1 MTSRMMLFVVAYLAI
16 VAAGISG
23 TLFSAYLPVIVKDLT
38 GATDRETI
46 AAVGSQAGAIYLFG
60 WSIGAIVFG
69 AVGDRIGRRMAMFIS
84 VMVCTIGIV
93 ATSWAP
99 SVAALIIIRF
109 ITGAG
114 AGSILLM
121 GAVMVSEAWDNVGRA
136 RMVGILANA
145 FPVGLIVSG
154 AIGQFIKDWRIAYM
168 IGGST
173 MLLGL
178 AVLFVVKE
186 SDLWRSS
193 EEQHRARSVAR
204 ERIADAIYRKDLIIG
219 TTLFG
224 AMLIGLWAVFVWM
237 PTWIGSLGAPE
248 AAQANR
254 SATTIALGFGSVA
267 GGFLSGPFSQRFGR
281 RGAAAIGYVGC
292 LALTAIIF
300 TTPQQPGFMLFAL
313 AFTLSAFIGINQG
326 VLVGYVPELFPTL
339 IRGAATGICFNV
351 GRLVTTVAV
360 VTAGLLINWL
370 GGYDKAIFTFGA
382 AYVVGLVMLLVAR
395 ETRGQDL
402 PA

>member
-1 MTSRMMLFVVAYLAI
+1 MSSRMLLFVVAYLAI

-23 TLFSAYLPVIVKDLT
+23 TLFSAYLPVVVKDLT
-38 GATDRETI
+38 GAVDRETI
-46 AAVGSQAGAIYLFG
+46 ASVGSSAGAIYLFG
-60 WSIGAIVFG
+60 WAIGAMIVG
-69 AVGDRIGRRMAMFIS
+69 SVGDRIGRRMALFIS
-84 VMVCTIGIV
+84 VMVCSAGIITTAFV
-93 ATSWAP
+93 P
-99 SVAALIIIRF
+99 SVAMLIVIRF

-121 GAVMVSEAWDNVGRA
+121 GAVMVTEAWDNAGRS

-154 AIGQFIKDWRIAYM
+154 AIGNFISDWRIAYQ

-173 MLLGL
+173 LLLGL

-186 SDLWRSS
+186 SDLWRTS
-193 EEQHRARSVAR
+193 EERHRERSLAR
-204 ERIADAIYRKDLIIG
+204 ERIADVMYRKDLVTGII
-219 TTLFG
+219 LFG
-224 AMLIGLWAVFVWM
+224 SMLIGLWAVFVWM
-237 PTWIGSLGAPE
+237 PTWVGSLGSPDTS
-248 AAQANR
+248 QANR
-254 SATTIALGFGSVA
+254 AATTIALGFGSVA
-267 GGFLSGPFSQRFGR
+267 GGFLSGPFAERFGR
-281 RGAAAIGYVGC
+281 RGAAAIGYIGC
-292 LALTAIIF
+292 LALTSIIF
-300 TTPQQPGFMLFAL
+300 ASPQQPGIYVFAM
-313 AFTLSAFIGINQG
+313 AFILSAFIGINQG
-326 VLVGYVPELFPTL
+326 VLVGYIPELFPTL

-351 GRLVTTVAV
+351 GRLVTTIAV

-382 AYVVGLVMLLVAR
+382 AYVVGLVTLLLAR

>member
-38 GATDRETI
+38 GMSDRETI
-46 AAVGSQAGAIYLFG
+46 AHVGSTAGAMYLFG
-60 WSIGAIVFG
+60 WSVGAILLG
-69 AVGDRIGRRMAMFIS
+69 AIADRIGRRMALFLS

-93 ATSWAP
+93 STAWSP
-99 SVAALIIIRF
+99 NVVVLYVIRF

-114 AGSILLM
+114 AGSILLL
-121 GAVMVSEAWDNVGRA
+121 GAVLVSEAWGVVGRS
-136 RMVGILANA
+136 RMIGILANA
-145 FPVGLIVSG
+145 FPVGLIATG
-154 AIGQFIKDWRIAYM
+154 AIGNVVDDWRLAYQ

-173 MLLGL
+173 IVLGI
-178 AVLFVVKE
+178 AILFVVKE
-186 SDLWRSS
+186 SDRWVMSEQEHRERSM
-193 EEQHRARSVAR
+193 AR
-204 ERIADAIYRKDLIIG
+204 EHIVDLVYRRDLIIG
-219 TTLFG
+219 TALFG
-224 AMLIGLWAVFVWM
+224 SMLIGLWAVFVWM
-237 PTWIGSLGAPE
+237 PTWVGSIGPAD
-248 AAQANR
+248 AAQTNR
-254 SATTIALGFGSVA
+254 AATTLALGLGSVA
-267 GGFLSGPFSQRFGR
+267 GGFFSGPLTERLGR
-281 RGAAAIGYVGC
+281 RGAAAIGYIGC

-300 TTPQQPGFMLFAL
+300 SSAQVPGIYLMSL
-313 AFTLSAFIGINQG
+313 AFLLSAFIGINQG

-360 VTAGLLINWL
+360 ISAGLLINWL